1 MHFSLTEEQQL
12 LETSALAF
20 LAKEHDAQAHT
31 AAPELWQ
38 HFADMGW
45 LALPLPE
52 ADGGFAGSAVDTG
65 VLMRAFGRHQVK
77 APYYGCVLLAARLL
91 AELGTAAQRDHWLP
105 PLMAGEQRIA
115 LAHDEP
121 QRQAPWAPR
130 QTCAVRDG
138 DGWRLTGVKALA
150 AGAAGADA
158 LLVSAR
164 LPEAPETS
172 EASAPAHAVFL
183 VSPQSLGA
191 SLHDCRTADG
201 GQAADLYLQSVHVS
215 DDARLGTTGDATPAL
230 HRVLAE
236 GLIALCWEACGAMQ
250 AALEQTVAYTNQRE
264 QFGQPIARFQVV
276 QHRLAEMAVCCEE
289 AQAASELAALRA
301 QGGAGDV
308 LTAASMAKSKVG
320 RAARYVAQEAV
331 QLHGAMGVSE
341 EMPVA
346 GLFRKLTA
354 FQQQGGSTAWH
365 SAQLGRRLLAS
376 DAWRDSQTLFPSNLA
391 SACSANADNT

>member
-12 LETSALAF
+12 LESSALAF
-20 LAKEHDAQAHT
+20 LAKEYDPQAPV

-52 ADGGFAGSAVDTG
+52 ADGGFDGGAVETG
-65 VLMRAFGRHQVK
+65 VLMRAFGRHQVI
-77 APYYGCVLLAARLL
+77 APYYGCILLAARLL
-91 AELGTAAQRDHWLP
+91 AELGTADQREAWLP
-105 PLMAGEQRIA
+105 ALMAGEKRIA

-121 QRQAPWAPR
+121 HRHAPWAPR
-130 QTCAVRDG
+130 QTCAVREG
-138 DGWRLTGVKALA
+138 DGWRLTGVKVLA
-150 AGAAGADA
+150 AGADGADA

-164 LPEAPETS
+164 LPHVPHMQGAN
-172 EASAPAHAVFL
+172 ASHAVFL

-191 SLHDCRTADG
+191 SSHACRTADG
-201 GQAADLYLQSVHVS
+201 GSAADLYLEGVHVS
-215 DDARLGTTGDATPAL
+215 DDARLGTADDATPVL
-230 HRVLAE
+230 HRILAE

-250 AALEQTVAYTNQRE
+250 AALEQTVTYTSQRE
-264 QFGQPIARFQVV
+264 QFGQSISRFQVV

-289 AQAASELAALRA
+289 ALAASELAALRGD
-301 QGGAGDV
+301 GGAADV
-308 LTAASMAKSKVG
+308 LAAASMAKSKVG

-354 FQQQGGSTAWH
+354 FQQQGGATAWH
-365 SAQLGRRLLAS
+365 SAQLGQRLLES
-376 DAWRDSQTLFPSNLA
+376 DAWRDSQTLL
-391 SACSANADNT
+391 SARSVPVSSAAPVTA

>member
-12 LETSALAF
+12 LESSALAF
-20 LAKEHDAQAHT
+20 LAKEYDAQAPM
-31 AAPELWQ
+31 AAQELWQ

-52 ADGGFAGSAVDTG
+52 ADGGFAGGAVDTG
-65 VLMRAFGRHQVK
+65 VLMRAFGRHQVT

-91 AELGTAAQRDHWLP
+91 AEIGSADQREPWLAAV
-105 PLMAGEQRIA
+105 MAGEKRIA

-121 QRQAPWAPR
+121 HRHAPWEPR
-130 QTCAVRDG
+130 QTCAVREG
-138 DGWRLTGVKALA
+138 DGWRLTGVKVLA
-150 AGAAGADA
+150 AGADGADG
-158 LLVSAR
+158 LLVSAK
-164 LPEAPETS
+164 LPET
-172 EASAPAHAVFL
+172 PAHAVFL
-183 VSPQSLGA
+183 VSPQSLGL
-191 SLHDCRTADG
+191 SLHNCRTADG
-201 GQAADLYLQSVHVS
+201 GTAADLYLEGVHVS
-215 DDARLGTTGDATPAL
+215 DDARLGTTDDATPIL

-250 AALEQTVAYTNQRE
+250 AALEQTVTYTSQRE
-264 QFGQPIARFQVV
+264 QFGQSIAKFQVV

-289 AQAASELAALRA
+289 ALAASELAALRA
-301 QGGAGDV
+301 DGGVADV
-308 LTAASMAKSKVG
+308 LAAASMAKSKVG

-354 FQQQGGSTAWH
+354 FQQQGGATAWH
-365 SAQLGRRLLAS
+365 SAQLGRRLLES
-376 DAWRDSQTLFPSNLA
+376 DAWRESQTLLFGHRPAPAASDA
-391 SACSANADNT
+391 SASLVTA

>member
-12 LETSALAF
+12 LESSALAF
-20 LAKEHDAQAHT
+20 LAKEYNPQAPM

-52 ADGGFAGSAVDTG
+52 ADDGFAGGAVDTG
-65 VLMRAFGRHQVK
+65 VLMRAFGRHQVT

-91 AELGTAAQRDHWLP
+91 AELGSADQRETWLAAV
-105 PLMAGEQRIA
+105 MAGEKRIA

-121 QRQAPWAPR
+121 HRHAPWAPR

-138 DGWRLTGVKALA
+138 DGWRLTGVKVLA
-150 AGAAGADA
+150 AGADGADG

-164 LPEAPETS
+164 LPDT
-172 EASAPAHAVFL
+172 PAHAVFL
-183 VSPQSLGA
+183 VSPQSLGL
-191 SLHDCRTADG
+191 SLHNCRIADG
-201 GQAADLYLQSVHVS
+201 GTAADLYLEGVHVS
-215 DDARLGTTGDATPAL
+215 DDARLGTTDDATPIL

-250 AALEQTVAYTNQRE
+250 AALEQTVSYTSQRE
-264 QFGQPIARFQVV
+264 QFGQSIAKFQVV

-289 AQAASELAALRA
+289 ALAASELAALRVD
-301 QGGAGDV
+301 GGAADV
-308 LTAASMAKSKVG
+308 LAAASMAKSKVG

-354 FQQQGGSTAWH
+354 FQQQGGATAWH

-376 DAWRDSQTLFPSNLA
+376 DAWRESQTLLSGSRPTPAASDA
-391 SACSANADNT
+391 SASLVTA

>member
-12 LETSALAF
+12 LESSALAF
-20 LAKEHDAQAHT
+20 LAKEYDPQAPM
-31 AAPELWQ
+31 AAPKLWQ

-65 VLMRAFGRHQVK
+65 VLMRAFGRHQVN

-91 AELGTAAQRDHWLP
+91 AALGTADQRAPWLAEV
-105 PLMAGEQRIA
+105 MAGEKRIA

-121 QRQAPWAPR
+121 HRHAPWAPR
-130 QTCAVRDG
+130 QTYAVREG
-138 DGWRLTGVKALA
+138 DGWRLTGVKVLA
-150 AGAAGADA
+150 AGADGADA

-164 LPEAPETS
+164 LPDTGAAQS
-172 EASAPAHAVFL
+172 AHAVFL
-183 VSPQSLGA
+183 VSPQSTGV
-191 SLHDCRTADG
+191 SVHDCCTADG
-201 GQAADLYLQSVHVS
+201 ATAADLYLEGVHVS
-215 DDARLGTTGDATPAL
+215 DKARLGTMDDVTSIL

-236 GLIALCWEACGAMQ
+236 GLIARCWEACGAMQ
-250 AALEQTVAYTNQRE
+250 AALEQTVTYTSQRE

-276 QHRLAEMAVCCEE
+276 QHRLAEMAVFCEE
-289 AQAASELAALRA
+289 ALAASELAALRA
-301 QGGAGDV
+301 QGGVADV
-308 LTAASMAKSKVG
+308 LAAASMAKSKVG

-354 FQQQGGSTAWH
+354 FQQQGGATAWH
-365 SAQLGRRLLAS
+365 SAQLGRRLLDS
-376 DAWRDSQTLFPSNLA
+376 DAWRESQTLLPSQHRALA
-391 SACSANADNT
+391 PSAALVTA

>member
-12 LETSALAF
+12 LESSALAF
-20 LAKEHDAQAHT
+20 LAKEYDPQAPM

-52 ADGGFAGSAVDTG
+52 ADGGFAGGAVDTG
-65 VLMRAFGRHQVK
+65 VLMRAFGRHQVT

-91 AELGTAAQRDHWLP
+91 AELGTADQREPWLAAV
-105 PLMAGEQRIA
+105 MAGEKRIA

-121 QRQAPWAPR
+121 HRHAPWAPR
-130 QTCAVRDG
+130 QTCAVREG
-138 DGWRLTGVKALA
+138 DGWRLTGVKVLA
-150 AGAAGADA
+150 AGADGADG

-164 LPEAPETS
+164 LRDTD
-172 EASAPAHAVFL
+172 ASQPAHAVFL
-183 VSPQSLGA
+183 VSPQSVGISVHA
-191 SLHDCRTADG
+191 CQTADG
-201 GQAADLYLQSVHVS
+201 GSAADLYLEGVHVS
-215 DDARLGTTGDATPAL
+215 DGARLGTADDATSIL

-250 AALEQTVAYTNQRE
+250 AALEQTVTYTTQRE
-264 QFGQPIARFQVV
+264 QFGQSIAKFQVV

-289 AQAASELAALRA
+289 ALAASELAALRA
-301 QGGAGDV
+301 NGGADV
-308 LTAASMAKSKVG
+308 LAAASMAKSKVG

-354 FQQQGGSTAWH
+354 FQQQGGATAWH
-365 SAQLGRRLLAS
+365 SAELGRRLLES
-376 DAWRDSQTLFPSNLA
+376 DAWRESQTLLPAHQPAAASSDA
-391 SACSANADNT
+391 SASLVTA

>member
-12 LETSALAF
+12 LESSALAF
-20 LAKEHDAQAHT
+20 LAKEYDAQAPM

-52 ADGGFAGSAVDTG
+52 ADGGFAGGAVDTG
-65 VLMRAFGRHQVK
+65 VLMRAFGRHQVN

-91 AELGTAAQRDHWLP
+91 AELGTADQREPWLAAV
-105 PLMAGEQRIA
+105 MAGEQRIA

-121 QRQAPWAPR
+121 HRHTPWAPR

-150 AGAAGADA
+150 AGADGADA

-164 LPEAPETS
+164 LPDTA
-172 EASAPAHAVFL
+172 AHAVFL
-183 VSPQSLGA
+183 VSPQSVGLSMHA
-191 SLHDCRTADG
+191 CRTADG
-201 GQAADLYLQSVHVS
+201 GAAADVYLEGVRVS
-215 DDARLGTTGDATPAL
+215 NDARLGTADDATPVL

-250 AALEQTVAYTNQRE
+250 AALEQTVSYTTQRE
-264 QFGQPIARFQVV
+264 QFGQAIAKFQVV

-289 AQAASELAALRA
+289 ALAATELAALRVN
-301 QGGAGDV
+301 GGTADV
-308 LTAASMAKSKVG
+308 LAAASMAKSKVG
-320 RAARYVAQEAV
+320 RAARYVAQESV

-341 EMPVA
+341 ETPVA
-346 GLFRKLTA
+346 GLFRRLTA
-354 FQQQGGSTAWH
+354 FQQHGGATAWH
-365 SAQLGRRLLAS
+365 SAELGRRLLES
-376 DAWRDSQTLFPSNLA
+376 NAWRESQTLLPGHHHAPA
-391 SACSANADNT
+391 SSDSLVTA